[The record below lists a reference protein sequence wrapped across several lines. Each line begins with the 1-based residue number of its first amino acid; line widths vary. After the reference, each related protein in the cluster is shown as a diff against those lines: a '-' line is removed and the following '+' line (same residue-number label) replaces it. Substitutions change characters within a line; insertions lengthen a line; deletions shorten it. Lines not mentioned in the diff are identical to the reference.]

1 MKPPATWKYVNKGL
15 LVILGIFVLA
25 MLASIFFLSSTLLKL
40 DALTAKSG
48 QSVQTALELQD
59 HFISVL
65 DAESSVRGYLIS
77 DDKTVLAPF
86 ETAKKEIPDHLRE
99 IRQDKH
105 YDVTTEQIKALETVT
120 REKMEFL
127 QRTVDAKAAGDQEAV
142 NAAIASGEGFRLTNR
157 IRGVVNLTTNRSLN
171 GIGPREQQSEDYLQ
185 RALGVAGAVSIFVV
199 AICAV
204 LMWYFA
210 RTILHVRS
218 MENTKSEFL
227 SLASHQLRTPATN
240 VKQYIGLLLDGYIG
254 TLTSKQRDALQVAYR
269 NNELEIRIMND
280 LLDVAKLDMKRIQL
294 HRQRINV
301 VSIVRQV
308 VKEYQQ
314 YTADHGQKLEL
325 LAPKE
330 LMANVDRA
338 YFKGVIEKLV
348 DNAVK
353 YSRNDTTVTIKVR
366 ERRKDGMFKV
376 IVRDQGLGI
385 HKREVPKLFMKFSRL
400 TNEFSATS
408 EGSGLGLYWVKQIML
423 LHGGDVRV
431 VSEEG
436 RGSKF
441 TVTAPLT

>member
-1 MKPPATWKYVNKGL
+1 
-15 LVILGIFVLA
+15 
-25 MLASIFFLSSTLLKL
+25 
-40 DALTAKSG
+40 
-48 QSVQTALELQD
+48 
-59 HFISVL
+59 
-65 DAESSVRGYLIS
+65 
-77 DDKTVLAPF
+77 
-86 ETAKKEIPDHLRE
+86 
-99 IRQDKH
+99 
-105 YDVTTEQIKALETVT
+105 
-120 REKMEFL
+120 
-127 QRTVDAKAAGDQEAV
+127 
-142 NAAIASGEGFRLTNR
+142 
-157 IRGVVNLTTNRSLN
+157 
-171 GIGPREQQSEDYLQ
+171 
-185 RALGVAGAVSIFVV
+185 
-199 AICAV
+199 
-204 LMWYFA
+204 
-210 RTILHVRS
+210 